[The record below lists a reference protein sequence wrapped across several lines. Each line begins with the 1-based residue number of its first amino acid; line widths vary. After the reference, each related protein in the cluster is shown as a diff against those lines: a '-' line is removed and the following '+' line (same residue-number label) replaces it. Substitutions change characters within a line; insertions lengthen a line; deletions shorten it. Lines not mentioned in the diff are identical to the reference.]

1 MDAERWPR
9 ARRER
14 PEGGFL
20 GFFRAAALIAILA
33 GAAGSMVLLFHAS
46 QRRPPLLMIIFVI
59 WVLSPYVALI
69 FANALSGRWS
79 VPARATLYGVMLV
92 VALGSLAVYGDDAVR
107 PRKAQAAFVY
117 VVVPPASWLLMAMV
131 IPTGALISDR
141 LSRLR
146 NWIARADEP

>member
-1 MDAERWPR
+1 VSIDGRGEMASK

-20 GFFRAAALIAILA
+20 GFFRAAALIAMLA
-33 GAAGSMVLLFHAS
+33 GAAGSIVLLFHAS

-79 VPARATLYGVMLV
+79 VPTRALLYGVMLV
-92 VALGSLAVYGDDAVR
+92 VAPCSLAIYGDDALR
-107 PRKAQAAFVY
+107 PRRAQAAFVY
-117 VVVPPASWLLMAMV
+117 VVVPRASLLLIALV
-131 IPTGALISDR
+131 VPTAVLISGG
-141 LSRLR
+141 LSRR
-146 NWIARADEP
+146 SGGT